1 MKRLSPG
8 WFLAP
13 LALWLAGCAG
23 VGVGVGISVPLPGVG
38 SVGVSGSSDG
48 RVSGGVS
55 VGTGNVRVDVGASGR
70 LPRPETARP
79 AEPAASA
86 ASAPARP

>member
-55 VGTGNVRVDVGASGR
+55 VGTGNVRVDVG
-70 LPRPETARP
+70 
-79 AEPAASA
+79 
-86 ASAPARP
+86 

>member
-1 MKRLSPG
+1 MKRLPL
-8 WFLAP
+8 WLFLAP
-13 LALWLAGCAG
+13 LALWLAGCASAG
-23 VGVGVGISVPLPGVG
+23 FGISVPLPGVG

-55 VGTGNVRVDVGASGR
+55 VGTGNVRVDVGASGH
-70 LPRPETARP
+70 LPRTEAAKP

>member
-1 MKRLSPG
+1 
-8 WFLAP
+8 
-13 LALWLAGCAG
+13 
-23 VGVGVGISVPLPGVG
+23 
-38 SVGVSGSSDG
+38 